1 MKQEGEVMNLNI
13 LTNMRIHWKITILSF
28 GIVLFST
35 LMGGL
40 ILLGSMARLQE
51 RELGQRLIITARTV
65 AELPEIRNRIQ
76 GREGIGGINSIAS
89 RIQVINDITYI
100 IVMDMN
106 RVKLSHPNPKQ
117 IGTVFQG
124 EGGDPAFAEHSY
136 LSKVQGE
143 MGVAIRAYVPVMNE
157 NHEQIGVVMAGRL
170 LPSITDMLMRQRG
183 SLLATLFFLSLF
195 GVWGSWFLA
204 KHIKKQMFNLEP
216 QEISRIL
223 LERTAAF
230 QSMHEGVIA
239 IDKDGSI
246 SIFNDR
252 AKEIFKIPGDV
263 IGKNIRD
270 ILPDTRLPDAL
281 GHPPVYN
288 QELSIG
294 NAVIM
299 TSRIPIRMEGKTV
312 GALAVFQDRTEVTR
326 LAEELTGVTA
336 FVDALRVQ
344 NHEHM
349 NKLHTIGGLLQL
361 GKVERALDYL
371 FEITE
376 QQEELTMYLT
386 KRIDDPN
393 LSGLLLSKI
402 SRGKELGV
410 KVTMDRSSRLR
421 QFPELLDHHDFVVLL
436 GNLIENAF
444 DALKSV
450 RTGDKTIDISMDQD
464 EKQLS
469 VMIEDNGPGMHQ
481 DVKERMFERGFST
494 KEGHH
499 RGIGLYLVNQIVH
512 KGNGA
517 IRCDSTPGRGTMI
530 EIIFPMKREGVPAE
544 YTEN

>member
-1 MKQEGEVMNLNI
+1 MNLNI
-13 LTNMRIHWKITILSF
+13 LSNMRIHWKIMFLSF

-40 ILLGSMARLQE
+40 ILLGSTARLQE
-51 RELGQRLIITARTV
+51 KELGQRLLITARTV
-65 AELPEIRNRIQ
+65 AELPEIRSRVER
-76 GREGIGGINSIAS
+76 REGIGEINSIAS

-106 RVKLSHPNPKQ
+106 RVKLSHPNPTQ
-117 IGTVFQG
+117 IGTVFKG
-124 EGGDPAFAEHSY
+124 EGEDSAFAEHSY

-157 NHEQIGVVMAGRL
+157 NHEQIGVVMAGRI
-170 LPSITDMLMRQRG
+170 LPSITDMVIRQRG
-183 SLLATLFFLSLF
+183 SLLATLFFLSLL
-195 GVWGSWFLA
+195 GVWGSWYLA

-223 LERTAAF
+223 SERTAAF

-239 IDKDGSI
+239 IDKDGII

-252 AKEIFKIPGDV
+252 AKHIFKITGNV
-263 IGKNIRD
+263 IGKNIKD

-281 GHPPVYN
+281 KQEPVYN

-299 TSRIPIRMEGKTV
+299 TSRIPIRIEGRTV

-349 NKLHTIGGLLQL
+349 NRLHTIGGLLQL

-371 FEITE
+371 FEVTE

-393 LSGLLLSKI
+393 LTGLLLSKI
-402 SRGKELGV
+402 SRGIELGIA
-410 KVTMDRSSRLR
+410 VTVDRSSRLHH
-421 QFPELLDHHDFVVLL
+421 FPDLLDHHDFVVLF

-450 RTGDKTIDISMDQD
+450 NTGVKAIDISIDQD
-464 EKQLS
+464 ESQLS
-469 VMIEDNGPGMHQ
+469 ILVEDNGPGMQ
-481 DVKERMFERGFST
+481 PDVRERMFERGYST
-494 KEGHH
+494 KEGQH
-499 RGIGLYLVNQIVH
+499 RGIGLYLVNQIVY
-512 KGNGA
+512 KGDGT
-517 IRCDSTPGRGTMI
+517 IRCDSTPGRGTVL
-530 EIIFPMKREGVPAE
+530 EIVFPMKREGVLAE
-544 YTEN
+544 HIQN